1 MNVPFTQSIL
11 DQPKE
16 YAMTIQSAIA
26 KVEQNYAHQP
36 EFIQAVK
43 EVAMTIEK
51 VYADNPKFETLQ
63 VFERLCEPDR
73 IISFRVNWENDKGE
87 IQVNRGW
94 RVQFSNAIG
103 PYKGGIRFHPT
114 VTEGTLKF
122 LGFEQIF
129 KNALTGLPMGGAKG
143 GSDFEPKGK
152 SEAEIRRFCYAFMR
166 ELHKNVGKDMDVPA
180 GDIGV
185 GGREVNYMFAMYK
198 NLTREFEGV
207 LTGKGVG
214 HGGSLIRTEATGY
227 GLVYFLDN
235 MLKVNNDSLEGKT
248 VLVSGAGNVAQY
260 AAEKCLHLGGKV
272 ITFSDSKGTLV
283 DKDGF
288 TAEKIDWV
296 KNHKA
301 NGKALAD
308 YVAEFGGEWLAGER
322 PWQFDADVALPCATQ
337 NEVSEADAHALVKH
351 GVKYV
356 AEGANMPLTAE
367 AIDVVREHGVAYAPG
382 KAANAG
388 GVAVSGLEMSQNSVR
403 KYKSFEDLDLE
414 LQKIMKN
421 IHESALE
428 AGKKYGTTE
437 GTIDYMTGA
446 NVAGFTQVANAL
458 VAYGYL

>member
-1 MNVPFTQSIL
+1 
-11 DQPKE
+11 
-16 YAMTIQSAIA
+16 MTIQQAIERVQ
-26 KVEQNYAHQP
+26 KNYAHQP
-36 EFIQAVK
+36 EFIQAVQ
-43 EVAMTIEK
+43 EVAMSVEK
-51 VYADNPKFETLQ
+51 VYADNSKYESLK

-73 IISFRVNWENDKGE
+73 IINFRVNWEDDQGE
-87 IQVNRGW
+87 VQVNRGW

-114 VTEGTLKF
+114 VNEGVLKF

-143 GSDFEPKGK
+143 GSDFDPKGK

-166 ELHKNVGKDMDVPA
+166 ELYKNIGQDMDVPA

-198 NLTREFEGV
+198 NLTRQFEGV

-227 GLVYFLDN
+227 GLVYFLDS
-235 MLKVNNDSLEGKT
+235 MLKTQNDILQGKT

-260 AAEKCLHLGGKV
+260 AAEKAMQLGGKV

-283 DKDGF
+283 DKAGF
-288 TAEKIDWV
+288 TQEKIDWV
-296 KNHKA
+296 KEHKA
-301 NGKALAD
+301 NGFALKD
-308 YVAEFGGEWLAGER
+308 YVEKFGGEWLEGQK
-322 PWQFDADVALPCATQ
+322 PWQFEAEVALPCATQ
-337 NEVSEADAHALVKH
+337 NEVDEDNAKALVKL

-356 AEGANMPLTAE
+356 AEGANMPLTAQ
-367 AIDVVREHGVAYAPG
+367 AIDVVRDAGIAYAPG

-403 KYKSFEDLDLE
+403 QYKTFEELDVQ
-414 LQKIMKN
+414 LQQIMKN
-421 IHESALE
+421 IHDNAL
-428 AGKKYGTTE
+428 AAAQKYGTTK
-437 GTIDYMTGA
+437 GAVDYMTGA

-458 VAYGYL
+458 VAYGIL

>member
-1 MNVPFTQSIL
+1 MSIK
-11 DQPKE
+11 DTVK
-16 YAMTIQSAIA
+16 A
-26 KVEQNYAHQP
+26 VESRYAHQP

-43 EVAMTIEK
+43 EVALSIEK
-51 VYADNPKFETLQ
+51 VYADNPKYQEFK

-73 IISFRVNWENDKGE
+73 IIAFRVNWEDDKG
-87 IQVNRGW
+87 QVQINRGF

-103 PYKGGIRFHPT
+103 PYKGGIRFHPS

-143 GSDFEPKGK
+143 GSDFDPKGK
-152 SEAEIRRFCYAFMR
+152 SDAEIRRFCYAFMR

-227 GLVYFLDN
+227 GLVYFLKN
-235 MLKVNNDSLEGKT
+235 MLDANNDDMAGKT

-260 AAEKCLHLGGKV
+260 AAEKALHFGAKV

-296 KNHKA
+296 KTHKEK
-301 NGKALAD
+301 GKALSD
-308 YVAEFGGEWLAGER
+308 YTKEFGGQWLEGQR
-322 PWQFDADVALPCATQ
+322 PWQFDADIALPCATQ
-337 NEVSEADAHALVKH
+337 NEVNGDDAKALVKH
-351 GVKYV
+351 GVKYI
-356 AEGANMPLTAE
+356 AEGANMPLTIE
-367 AIDVVREHGVAYAPG
+367 AIDIVREQGITYAPG
-382 KAANAG
+382 KASNAG

-403 KYKSFEDLDLE
+403 QYKSFDELDVQ
-414 LQKIMKN
+414 LQQIMKT
-421 IHESALE
+421 IHDNAQS
-428 AGKKYGTTE
+428 AGKEYGTTKE
-437 GTIDYMTGA
+437 TIDYMVGA
-446 NVAGFTQVANAL
+446 NIAGFVHVADAL
-458 VAYGYL
+458 VAYGTL